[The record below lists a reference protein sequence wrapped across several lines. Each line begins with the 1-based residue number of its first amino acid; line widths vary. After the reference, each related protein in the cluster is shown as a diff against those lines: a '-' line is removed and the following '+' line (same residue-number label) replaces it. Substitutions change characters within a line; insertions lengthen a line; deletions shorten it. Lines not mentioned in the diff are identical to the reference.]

1 MSVVV
6 SPNCDVA
13 IFNPSCFTITS
24 TGVGGG
30 VNIPYL
36 EYPYAQG
43 NETLQGADHTG
54 DVFFNDDLQIL
65 NNLFDGG
72 GFAGAD
78 GYVITSATGR
88 ISWEPTQTIGI
99 PAGSIVPSVSNVAL
113 EGFLLCNGGSYQAS
127 QYPLLYDVIG
137 LTYTLGQPE
146 GYFNVP
152 TFQTRIP
159 IGCSATGTIGTAYN
173 GNNPIY
179 GGSTALDANQF
190 PAHYH
195 TINWSLSNNQKMC
208 VDYNKTDNTTINNTG
223 QDRCVSCNKISLP
236 YPQPTRSQ
244 PPYTDTNGSTNNTNQ
259 NYTAD
264 HYPPFVAVN
273 WLIKV

>member
-1 MSVVV
+1 MSIVAP
-6 SPNCDVA
+6 PNCDVA
-13 IFNPSCFTITS
+13 TFNPYCFTA

-30 VNIPYL
+30 INIPYL
-36 EYPYAQG
+36 EYPTAQG

-54 DVFFNDDLQIL
+54 FAYFQGDMEIQQ
-65 NNLFDGG
+65 NLFDGG

-78 GYVITSATGR
+78 GYVITSALGR
-88 ISWEPTQTIGI
+88 VAWSPSQTIGI
-99 PAGSIVPSVSNVAL
+99 PSGCVVPVVSNVAF
-113 EGFLLCNGGSYQAS
+113 EGFLMCDGSAYLATQYPFLYQA
-127 QYPLLYDVIG
+127 IG
-137 LTYTLGQPE
+137 LKYTFGQPE
-146 GYFNVP
+146 GYFMVP
-152 TFQTRIP
+152 TIQTRIP
-159 IGCSATGTIGTAYN
+159 IGSSTTETMGTAYN
-173 GNNPIY
+173 GYDLVY
-179 GGSTALDANQF
+179 GGQTAIDANQF

-223 QDRCVSCNKISLP
+223 QDRCVSCNKIALP

-244 PPYTDTNGSTNNTNQ
+244 PPYTTDNGSTNSNQ

-273 WLIKV
+273 WLIKI